1 MERTQ
6 GITEGAMKAG
16 ATRWSRIGAASA
28 TALCLLGGASERQA
42 GGAAPPPAP
51 ACQEPDAGD
60 AAAKMAAVI
69 ERLRRAEAEQAP
81 GEVVVKTL
89 DNRGY
94 GYRVDYDALS
104 APPIREQRPQ
114 P

>member
-1 MERTQ
+1 
-6 GITEGAMKAG
+6 
-16 ATRWSRIGAASA
+16 
-28 TALCLLGGASERQA
+28 
-42 GGAAPPPAP
+42 
-51 ACQEPDAGD
+51 
-60 AAAKMAAVI
+60 
-69 ERLRRAEAEQAP
+69 
-81 GEVVVKTL
+81 VKTL